1 VSGKRPEDYARSRRI
16 VKTDEFSSVFRL
28 RPVFRTARFVLY
40 ARPNESGHARLGVVV
55 AKRLAAR
62 AVTRNMIKRLA
73 RELFRKA
80 EWVNSDFIIR
90 LNAPVVHRDQ
100 SASSRAGKLA
110 LAAELTE
117 LMKSQ
122 LLR

>member
-1 VSGKRPEDYARSRRI
+1 M
-16 VKTDEFSSVFRL
+16 
-28 RPVFRTARFVLY
+28 
-40 ARPNESGHARLGVVV
+40 GVVV

-73 RELFRKA
+73 REIFRKS
-80 EWVNSDFIIR
+80 EWVSSDFIIR
-90 LNAPVVHRDQ
+90 LNAPVVGRDQ
-100 SASSRAGKLA
+100 SASSRARKVA

-122 LLR
+122 LLRQLP

>member
-1 VSGKRPEDYARSRRI
+1 M
-16 VKTDEFSSVFRL
+16 
-28 RPVFRTARFVLY
+28 
-40 ARPNESGHARLGVVV
+40 GVVV

-73 RELFRKA
+73 REIFRKS
-80 EWVNSDFIIR
+80 EWVSSDFIIR
-90 LNAPVVHRDQ
+90 LNAQVVHKNQ
-100 SASSRAGKLA
+100 SASSRTRKVT

-122 LLR
+122 HLRPLP